1 MNVKHEKQNKRRL
14 NPSEGELFQRIVS
27 FTISVADKYKDEK
40 AYEAAL
46 VGLYVGLK
54 SYTDKQHTFNLETY
68 LHWFIKTSIEY
79 ELGYKNKDTE
89 LWRKKK
95 QGEIDSDS
103 TFSTRHETRV

>member
-1 MNVKHEKQNKRRL
+1 MKKANK
-14 NPSEGELFQRIVS
+14 GEIKRTLKSDESKLFQRVVC

-54 SYTDKQHTFNLETY
+54 SYTEKQNTFNLETY

-89 LWRKKK
+89 LWGSKKENA
-95 QGEIDSDS
+95 GEK
-103 TFSTRHETRV
+103 